1 MIKAA
6 VLASLGQL
14 GDARFR
20 RVLILGAG
28 TAAAI
33 LGAITMT
40 MVWAVLLVVPPDAT
54 VPGLG
59 DAGWLG
65 GMLSWATAA
74 IFVTLSVFLILPVT
88 GAIMPFFLD
97 RIADAVEEKHYSA
110 LPPAPRSSL
119 GESLR
124 DAINFWGVLIA
135 ANVAALVFY
144 LIFAPAALF
153 IFWGLNGYLLGRE
166 YFMLAALRRMSRG
179 DARAL
184 RARHSGSI
192 WITGVLIAVPL
203 SVPVLNLLVP
213 ILGVASLTHLFH
225 MSQGR
230 RPSG

>member
-110 LPPAPRSSL
+110 LPPAPGSSL